1 MGFVLIKYFRKRK
14 KSGELPEDYIVVTF
28 KNELSKRVVVRSED
42 DGFDYIRTID
52 IDAGKTAKEQ
62 MKKGA
67 HICVWDANKI
77 IGEYTLKKDKN
88 DNIEIVIT

>member
-1 MGFVLIKYFRKRK
+1 MIKYFRKRK
-14 KSGELPEDYIVVTF
+14 KHDEISEDYILVTF
-28 KNELSKRVVVRSED
+28 KNELSKKVVVRSED
-42 DGFDYIRTID
+42 DGFDYIHTIT

-77 IGEYTLKKDKN
+77 VGEYTIKKDKN

>member
-1 MGFVLIKYFRKRK
+1 MIKYFRKRK
-14 KSGELPEDYIVVTF
+14 KRGDLTEDYILVTF
-28 KNELSKRVVVRSED
+28 TNELPKRVVVRSED
-42 DGFDYIRTID
+42 DSFDYIRTID
-52 IDAGKTAKEQ
+52 IEAGKTVKEQ

-77 IGEYTLKKDKN
+77 VGEYTIKKDKN

>member
-1 MGFVLIKYFRKRK
+1 MIKYFRRKK
-14 KSGELPEDYIVVTF
+14 KSGEIPENYILVTL
-28 KNELSKRVVVRSED
+28 KNELSKRVFVRSED

-52 IDAGKTAKEQ
+52 IGAGETATEQ

-67 HICVWDANKI
+67 HICVWDANRI
-77 IGEYTLKKDKN
+77 VGEYTIKKDKN